1 MAKGRKAE
9 EATMG
14 KRKAAKRAPAKSRV
28 KIGDLAVKQAK
39 SVKGG
44 AGTAAGFIPGAGV
57 ISASIS
63 K

>member
-1 MAKGRKAE
+1 
-9 EATMG
+9 MG
-14 KRKAAKRAPAKSRV
+14 KRKAKRAPAKSRV

-57 ISASIS
+57 ISASSS